1 MNKKHQSTKI
11 YRTVLM
17 ILCVYFLP
25 MIAHATEVRYVNI
38 AAFQMKDASSDSI
51 FTGRY
56 SELMKVMEDKKAT
69 LLFML
74 RTSSVKNQD
83 IINFQ
88 SDILH
93 LTQQGTLSNGGLN
106 CQYSFDNETDEDS
119 QFYSLSGIC
128 AVLTHSTKGTD
139 KYRIMMKR
147 VMLAD
152 ILPTINVWTRLYHD
166 PKTNIVFYV
175 DMD

>member
-1 MNKKHQSTKI
+1 MKCTHQTIKHCK
-11 YRTVLM
+11 V
-17 ILCVYFLP
+17 ILIGLCLWLSPSMGY
-25 MIAHATEVRYVNI
+25 ADETRYVNI
-38 AAFQMKDASSDSI
+38 AAFQMKDGNSESI

-56 SELMKVMEDKKAT
+56 SELMKMMEDKKAI

-74 RTSSVKNQD
+74 RTPSVKGED

-88 SDILH
+88 SDVLH
-93 LTQQGTLSNGGLN
+93 LTKKGNLANGGLN
-106 CQYSFDNETDEDS
+106 CQFSFDNESDEDS

-128 AVLTHSTKGTD
+128 AVLTPSAKGTD
-139 KYRIMMKR
+139 KHRIIMKR

-166 PKTNIVFYV
+166 PKTNVVFYV

>member
-1 MNKKHQSTKI
+1 MNKI
-11 YRTVLM
+11 YQPIKVFSIVLVALYLWVSPVM
-17 ILCVYFLP
+17 S
-25 MIAHATEVRYVNI
+25 HASEVRYVNI
-38 AAFQMKDASSDSI
+38 AAFQMKDKNSDSI

-56 SELMKVMEDKKAT
+56 SELMKIMEDKKAI

-74 RTSSVKNQD
+74 RTPSVKNQD

-88 SDILH
+88 SDVLH
-93 LTQQGTLSNGGLN
+93 LTKKGGLSNGGLN
-106 CQYSFDNETDEDS
+106 CQFSFDNESDEDS

-128 AVLTHSTKGTD
+128 AVLTNTAEGTD

-147 VMLAD
+147 VMLSD
-152 ILPTINVWTRLYHD
+152 ILPTTNIWTRLYHD